1 MYLSVGGDNPPPTSF
16 TIDTLTAT
24 RNPAGHAVVL
34 AQVHN
39 TGGRAVDLSGTLSMT
54 KVSGAVKVGPYPVT
68 LGTTLAPRQTELV
81 TIPIPDQVVD
91 GPWNATIVLRS
102 GLIAEQA
109 QAQITFPKNPG
120 ANPATP
126 THNDFPWTV
135 LIYLTIGAALLATAV
150 LLPLRIRRKRR
161 RSKP

>member
-1 MYLSVGGDNPPPTSF
+1 MYLSVGGNNPPPTAF

-24 RNPAGHAVVL
+24 RNRAGRAVVL

-54 KVSGAVKVGPYPVT
+54 KVSGAVQVGPYPVT
-68 LGTTLAPRQTELV
+68 LGTTLAPGQSEPI

-102 GLIAEQA
+102 GLITEQA

-126 THNDFPWTV
+126 THNDFPWAV
-135 LIYLTIGAALLATAV
+135 LIYVTIGAAVLAAAV
-150 LLPLRIRRKRR
+150 LLLLGARRKRR
-161 RSKP
+161 RSNP